1 MNLLWLWDLSRD
13 GLHNLMRHKMRTT
26 LTLLGIV
33 FGVAAVITMIG
44 VGEGAQRTVL
54 REISALGLQNIILD
68 SVQPGN
74 ASESTQNSKRSI
86 LSYGITQKDVAQ
98 IKASCGNAT
107 FSIAHLIK
115 HKVYLGSKRID
126 AKTFGVAPNYFE
138 LFDTKLES
146 GRLISAID
154 NMHAKPVAVVSSTVA
169 EAIRATG
176 RHLPLS
182 IKIGSKYID
191 IIGVIDIRGRQGDL
205 FIMMPYNTARNTYGS
220 ITMKREAGNME
231 FTRNDIGQMVISV
244 QDENSIPQTTR
255 IVRRIIE
262 TNHEESDVEISVP
275 LDILHSKQQTQR
287 IFNMVLLCIAGIS
300 LLVGGIGVMNIML
313 AIVTERIQEIGLR
326 RAVGARKIDILL
338 QFLTE
343 TVVLCTLGGIIG
355 CILGVVAIIIA
366 AHLTG
371 WPVIITM
378 SSILLSL
385 CVSWSVGLLFGIT
398 PAIRASKMD
407 PVTALRYE

>member
-1 MNLLWLWDLSRD
+1 
-13 GLHNLMRHKMRTT
+13 MRTT

-74 ASESTQNSKRSI
+74 SSDSTKKSGRSI
-86 LSYGITQKDVAQ
+86 LSYGLTKKDVAQ
-98 IKASCGNAT
+98 IKASCGNAS
-107 FSIAHLIK
+107 FSVAHLVK
-115 HKVYLGSKRID
+115 QKVFVGSKRID
-126 AKTFGVAPNYFE
+126 AKTFGVAPNYFD
-138 LFDTKLES
+138 LFDTKLER
-146 GRLISAID
+146 GRFISVID
-154 NMHAKPVAVVSSTVA
+154 NIQSKPVAVISSSVA

-176 RHLPLS
+176 QHLPTS
-182 IKIGSKYID
+182 IRIGKKYID
-191 IIGVIDIRGRQGDL
+191 VIGIIEIRGRQGDL
-205 FIMMPYNTARNTYGS
+205 FIMLPYNTAKNTFGS
-220 ITMKREAGNME
+220 TTIKREAGNIE
-231 FTRNDIGQMVISV
+231 FTRNEIGQIVIRV
-244 QDENSIPQTTR
+244 NDENSIPQTTK
-255 IVRRIIE
+255 IVRRIIN
-262 TNHEESDVEISVP
+262 TNHKQSDVEISVP

-326 RAVGARKIDILL
+326 RAVGARRIDILL

-355 CILGVVAIIIA
+355 CALGIIAIIVA

-371 WPVIITM
+371 WPVIITIPA
-378 SSILLSL
+378 ILLSL
-385 CVSWSVGLLFGIT
+385 GVSWSVGLLFGIT
-398 PAIRASKMD
+398 PAIRAAKMD

>member
-74 ASESTQNSKRSI
+74 SSDSTKKSGRSI
-86 LSYGITQKDVAQ
+86 LSYGITEKDVAQ
-98 IKASCGNAT
+98 IKASCGGAT
-107 FSIAHLIK
+107 FSIAHLVK

-126 AKTFGVAPNYFE
+126 AKILGIDPNYFY
-138 LFDTKLES
+138 LFDTTLEQ
-146 GRLISAID
+146 GRLVSTID
-154 NMHAKPVAVVSSTVA
+154 NIQAKPVAVVSRSVA
-169 EAIRATG
+169 ETIRATG
-176 RHLPLS
+176 KHLPLS
-182 IKIGSKYID
+182 IRIGKKYID
-191 IIGVIDIRGRQGDL
+191 VIGIVNIRGRQGDM
-205 FIMMPYNTARNTYGS
+205 FILMPYNTARNTFGS
-220 ITMKREAGNME
+220 TTIKREAGNIE
-231 FTRNDIGQMVISV
+231 FTRNEIGQIVISV
-244 QDENSIPQTTR
+244 QDENSIPQTTK
-255 IVRRIIE
+255 IIRRIIDA
-262 TNHEESDVEISVP
+262 NHEQSDVEISVP

-355 CILGVVAIIIA
+355 CILGIVAIVIA
-366 AHLTG
+366 AYLTG
-371 WPVIITM
+371 WPVIITIPA
-378 SSILLSL
+378 ILLSL
-385 CVSWSVGLLFGIT
+385 GVSWSVGLLFGIT
-398 PAIRASKMD
+398 PAIRAAKMD